1 MRQSGSVRSPAL
13 RVASSEPLEIRGGKL
28 QDYYGGLAERVGAPE
43 ADPVKGLRSG
53 NYGVLTTPRAEYELV
68 ISGGKGL
75 KEGDARVLRPLEYYD
90 DLETVKDAGLTRVEI
105 VIVIMYTGPMFHFR
119 CPLCVHRVMR
129 LTPARA
135 RQLYNAR
142 LRDFGHCGVVEEGEE
157 PVTVKERCDKA
168 GNTYA
173 SSFPALARARQ

>member
-105 VIVIMYTGPMFHFR
+105 VIVIMYTGPMFQVRASGVDARGMHVCR
-119 CPLCVHRVMR
+119 CPLCVRRVMR
-129 LTPARA
+129 LTPPRA

-142 LRDFGHCGVVEEGEE
+142 LRGFGHCGVVEEG
-157 PVTVKERCDKA
+157 V
-168 GNTYA
+168 
-173 SSFPALARARQ
+173 